1 MSSLKT
7 ILLGIVAVGAVGC
20 VQSGIE
26 VDWAVTLDGSE
37 VTCTDVNGADVR
49 VTSYNETT
57 SEQFS
62 DRFACGA
69 YNGTTQE
76 LTGGTYTVTVDLL
89 DPQNATLDS
98 QVLTNVNVDDGGLTK
113 LPLIEFNFVSAPPTA
128 QFGYAWSITTV
139 AGFAGHLRGG
149 RVCLPSWP
157 LAPAR
162 PSTIPSTAPCWPR
175 TAACGLPGSYT
186 LSASLVNDNGTPT
199 DMTDDLVIDQISQMA
214 SLTAGGVIVDVPTFA
229 FVVP

>member
-7 ILLGIVAVGAVGC
+7 FLLGLVALGAVGC

-26 VDWAVTLDGSE
+26 VGWVVTLDGTG

-89 DPQNATLDS
+89 DPQSATLDS

-113 LPLIEFNFVSAPPTA
+113 LPLVEFAFATAPPTA
-128 QFGYAWSITTV
+128 QFGYTWTITTA
-139 AGFAGHLRGG
+139 AGAPATCAAGEYVSVVVTG
-149 RVCLPSWP
+149 PSQFDDTFTCDPMAGESGP
-157 LAPAR
+157 LA
-162 PSTIPSTAPCWPR
+162 
-175 TAACGLPGSYT
+175 LGSYT
-186 LSASLVNDNGTPT
+186 LSASLMHDNGTPT
-199 DMTDDLVIDQISQMA
+199 DMLDDLVEDQLSAMA
-214 SLTAGGVIVDVPTFA
+214 SLTAGGVIVDVPAFA
-229 FVVP
+229 FIVP